1 MIYGRNVLED
11 PIAALKKRPLLLLR
25 EICKKEI
32 ARIEKLETECD
43 TSVVKE
49 LEAAEA
55 HLKEAQV
62 NLKDSRKKILELSRK
77 TLMGEV
83 VIFQH
88 FLNEERS
95 HIEREMTKFVD
106 ELDDELLN
114 RDDLKA
120 ARECVSKWLN
130 ESMQNSIFNRV
141 SSLLKAV
148 ANRLIY
154 DLENRGQDSALNLPK
169 VAPIKLNMAPLK
181 QQADKASE
189 ALSRHEDEI
198 DRLKR
203 EVARCEQA
211 VKRRKKKV
219 ETLREQSAQL
229 ENLEAQRKKA
239 VRDRKQLGPK
249 PTPKVEYDTD
259 YETRKVK
266 RSGLAR
272 VLDWISTKEERIPV
286 RRQRKKYS
294 HVRKWEREIEA
305 ADKKV
310 SGLDKKIAPLKDMRT
325 EMQEIRDELPKL
337 RREAKKTKAKL
348 EWAEKRLLEEQKKY
362 RQAGIKARQAQ
373 LKTGARRELESLF
386 DSLPDRL
393 KREAEQ
399 MLKGIS
405 RDFSTRFKKAA
416 DRQHKILADEMEQ
429 RKKEAYEAD
438 AERVKRESVRKTL
451 KEALET
457 FPSEG
462 QGERT

>member
-1 MIYGRNVLED
+1 M
-11 PIAALKKRPLLLLR
+11 
-25 EICKKEI
+25 
-32 ARIEKLETECD
+32 
-43 TSVVKE
+43 KE
-49 LEAAEA
+49 LEVAEA

-62 NLKDSRKKILELSRK
+62 NLQRSREKILELSRK
-77 TLMGEV
+77 ILMGEV
-83 VIFQH
+83 VIFQR

-95 HIEREMTKFVD
+95 HIERDMTKFVD

-120 ARECVSKWLN
+120 ARQCVSKWLN

-154 DLENRGQDSALNLPK
+154 DLENRGQGSALNLPK
-169 VAPIKLNMAPLK
+169 VASIKLDMAPLK

-203 EVARCEQA
+203 EVTRCKRA
-211 VKRRKKKV
+211 VKRREKKV
-219 ETLREQSAQL
+219 ETLGLQSAQL

-239 VRDRKQLGPK
+239 VRDRTQLGPK
-249 PTPKVEYDTD
+249 PNPKMEDYTA
-259 YETRKVK
+259 YETREVK
-266 RSGLAR
+266 RRGLMR
-272 VLDWISTKEERIPV
+272 MWDLFSTKKERVPV
-286 RRQRKKYS
+286 TRQRKNYS
-294 HVRKWEREIEA
+294 HVRKWEREFEA

-310 SGLDKKIAPLKDMRT
+310 SGLKKKIAPLKDMRT
-325 EMQEIRDELPKL
+325 EMQKIRGELPKL
-337 RREAKKTKAKL
+337 QREVNNTKAKL
-348 EWAEKRLLEEQKKY
+348 RRAEKRLLKEQEKY
-362 RQAGIKARQAQ
+362 HQAGIKTRRAQ

-393 KREAEQ
+393 EREAEQ
-399 MLKGIS
+399 MLERIS

-416 DRQHKILADEMEQ
+416 DRQHKILADKTEQ
-429 RKKEAYEAD
+429 WKKEAYEAD

-457 FPSEG
+457 FLSED